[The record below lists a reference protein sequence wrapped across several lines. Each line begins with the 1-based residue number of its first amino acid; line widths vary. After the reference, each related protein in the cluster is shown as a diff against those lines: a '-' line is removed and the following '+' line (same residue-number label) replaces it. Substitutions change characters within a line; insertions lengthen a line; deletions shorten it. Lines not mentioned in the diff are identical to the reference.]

1 MDIRVRWD
9 EQEALGKSAQLL
21 AECGERSSQCWALQ
35 AVLDAVI
42 EGVGPWWLAH
52 FLATTPNREA
62 AEALEGYLEERWPAY
77 AETIEQLMVATD
89 WSGET
94 SELERDFGGD

>member
-1 MDIRVRWD
+1 MEIRVRWD
-9 EQEALGKSAQLL
+9 EQEALDKSAQLL
-21 AECGERSSQCWALQ
+21 AECGQGGSPCWALR

-42 EGVGPWWLAH
+42 EGMGPWWLAH

-77 AETIEQLMVATD
+77 AETIEQLTAAAD